1 MIKFLVMD
9 VDGTLTDGKIYMG
22 VDGECMK
29 AFDIKDG
36 YALHTLLKENGII
49 PVIIT
54 ARKSPMV
61 EHRCKELGVTE
72 IHQGV
77 MKKLDCMKGI
87 IGKYSSADQQ
97 YDLSNVA
104 YIGDDLLD
112 SQCMNPIKEVGGI
125 VGCPSNAAKEVIAAC
140 DYVSHNKGGE
150 GAVRDF
156 VEYLIAVNRGR
167 ECDSTLEERCMEVVN
182 YLSEL
187 NEENLS
193 LGRHDVNEGFF
204 YNVIEY
210 DTTDEEDKTYES
222 HRRYVDI
229 QLLLSGEEIMQ
240 VTDVCSLDIKTTYDE
255 DKDCVLY
262 SPSGNASGII
272 LRPGSVVIL
281 YPKDGHRSMR
291 FGNKTSRIKK
301 IVGKVAI
308 EKLR

>member
-1 MIKFLVMD
+1 MD

-87 IGKYSSADQQ
+87 IEKYSSADQQ

-112 SQCMNPIKEVGGI
+112 LQCMNPIKDAGG
-125 VGCPSNAAKEVIAAC
+125 VAGCPSNAAKEVIAVC
-140 DYVSHNKGGE
+140 DYISQYKGGE

-156 VEYLIAVNRGR
+156 VEYLISVNGVKGADLSLEKKCMEAVNF
-167 ECDSTLEERCMEVVN
+167 
-182 YLSEL
+182 LSQL
-187 NEENLS
+187 SDKDLS

-210 DTTDEEDKTYES
+210 DTTNEADKPFES
-222 HRRYVDI
+222 HKKYVDI

-240 VTDVCSLDIKTTYDE
+240 VVDTSRLILKVPYDSTKDCSLFNPAASPASI
-255 DKDCVLY
+255 VLRPN
-262 SPSGNASGII
+262 SIII
-272 LRPGSVVIL
+272 LF
-281 YPKDGHRSMR
+281 PKDAHRSMALNGVVVR
-291 FGNKTSRIKK
+291 VKK
-301 IVGKVAI
+301 LVGKIAVC
-308 EKLR
+308 